1 MLTTTENRAK
11 HATAARMLSLA
22 LAAAALSLV
31 VFVPDTRADDAGWM
45 ARAGLAATLIGAVGA
60 AGHGLGL
67 LPRRAALRRLLTPAT
82 AWPMLAAG
90 VLVLSLA

>member
-1 MLTTTENRAK
+1 MPITTEDRTK

-45 ARAGLAATLIGAVGA
+45 ARVGLAATLIGAVGA

-67 LPRRAALRRLLTPAT
+67 VPGRAVLRRLLTPAT

-90 VLVLSLA
+90 VVVLSLV